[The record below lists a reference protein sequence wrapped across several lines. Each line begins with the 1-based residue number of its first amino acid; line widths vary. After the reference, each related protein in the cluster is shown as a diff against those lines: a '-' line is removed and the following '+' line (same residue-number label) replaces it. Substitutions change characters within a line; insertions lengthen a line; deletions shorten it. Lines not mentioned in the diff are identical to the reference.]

1 MPSDNG
7 FGFGK
12 SFIKRCGI
20 QQKMLKEMV
29 RMKAA
34 GMFLKA
40 MGKTVVAGPMHAGKL
55 LSKYPKIVFSGKK
68 KR

>member
-1 MPSDNG
+1 
-7 FGFGK
+7 
-12 SFIKRCGI
+12 
-20 QQKMLKEMV
+20 MLKEMV